1 MSALLAIGLGCR
13 RNCSGAALTDL
24 VTRALR
30 LWPVDVAQPARRVL
44 FSVED
49 KRGEAGLGEAAE
61 TLGLD
66 LVFLPREAL
75 QGVMERVATR
85 SRRVED
91 LIGLA
96 SVAEASALA
105 GAGVGSTLVVP
116 RLCGIGSTCALAVAG
131 DAP

>member
-30 LWPVDVAQPARRVL
+30 LWPDDVAQPARRVL

-61 TLGLD
+61 ALGLD
-66 LVFLPREAL
+66 LVFLSREAL
-75 QGVMERVATR
+75 QGVMDRIATR
-85 SRRVED
+85 SKRVED

-105 GAGVGSTLVVP
+105 GAGPGSMLIVP
-116 RLCGIGSTCALAVAG
+116 RLCGIGSTCAIAVDE

>member
-13 RNCSGAALTDL
+13 RDCSGAALTDL

-30 LWPVDVAQPARRVL
+30 LWPGDLAQPARRVL

-66 LVFLPREAL
+66 LVFLPRETL

-85 SRRVED
+85 SKRVED

-105 GAGVGSTLVVP
+105 GAGPGSTLVVP
-116 RLCGIGSTCALAVAG
+116 RLCGIGSTCAIAIDG
-131 DAP
+131 PTP